1 MKKKEINSLDKF
13 KQSLQ
18 TNYGIQTFD
27 YIIDEQYDSILY
39 LQFPKEEEEEIEFE
53 YEHLEKYVEDLD
65 SIKFHNCFNKV
76 TTNHITQ
83 RCIKLSDNYNFY
95 TLLNLGLLYKQVSEN
110 ISIHLISNPILI
122 GIASAHYG
130 EYNDYH
136 TPCSSHYAVEILY
149 SDKEQRLS
157 DADEEKLI
165 KIFMFELS
173 NSHKISFEFS
183 TYKISESL
191 EIESIRKDILE
202 SSEFVYSIPLQDYNY
217 GMDLFIN
224 SNQRL
229 SSDLKFL
236 SYYKI
241 FEYFGPVKAKMK
253 AFDSMRLK
261 LNSSDAQLPSADYIS
276 SIFELAKNYDRSI
289 RDDELI
295 KPLINSSFDL
305 VDIYD
310 SIPIKIRKKLK
321 VPELKYNSKQE
332 TKDRIIN
339 ELGDI
344 LYRTR
349 NSIVHAKSNF
359 DERGFYCDINDLE
372 QLNDF
377 MHKACYSIIKW
388 YNDLPG
394 HLKIN
399 VG

>member
-1 MKKKEINSLDKF
+1 MKKKEINSIEKL

-18 TNYGIQTFD
+18 TKYGIASFD
-27 YIIDEQYDSILY
+27 YIIDDQYDLIY
-39 LQFPKEEEEEIEFE
+39 LQFPNEEEEIEFE
-53 YEHLEKYVEDLD
+53 YEELEKYIEDLD
-65 SIKFHNCFNKV
+65 TITFHPCFNKV
-76 TTNHITQ
+76 STNHITQ

-95 TLLNLGLLYKQVSEN
+95 TLLNLGLLYKKVSEN
-110 ISIHLISNPILI
+110 ISIHLISNPLLI
-122 GIASAHYG
+122 GIAAAHFK

-136 TPCSSHYAVEILY
+136 TPCTSHIAVEILY
-149 SDKEQRLS
+149 SNIEHRLS
-157 DADEEKLI
+157 NEDEEKLI

-183 TYKISESL
+183 TYKISV
-191 EIESIRKDILE
+191 IIKNESIRKDILE
-202 SSEFVYSIPLQDYNY
+202 SSEFVYNIPLKDYNY

-241 FEYFGPVKAKMK
+241 FEYFGPVKAKIK
-253 AFDSMRLK
+253 AFDFMRLK
-261 LNSSDAQLPSADYIS
+261 LNSSDAKLPSADYIS
-276 SIFELAKNYDRSI
+276 SIFELAKNYDKSKQ
-289 RDDELI
+289 DYELI
-295 KPLINSSFDL
+295 KPLINSTFDL
-305 VDIYD
+305 IDIYN
-310 SIPIKIRKKLK
+310 SIPLKIRKKMK
-321 VPELKYNSKQE
+321 VTELKYSSKQE
-332 TKDRIIN
+332 TKDRIIT

-359 DERGFYCDINDLE
+359 DERGFYCEINDLE
-372 QLNDF
+372 QLNEF
-377 MHKACYSIIKW
+377 MHKACYSTIKW
-388 YNDLPG
+388 YNDLPE

>member
-1 MKKKEINSLDKF
+1 MKKKELNSIDKF

-18 TNYGIQTFD
+18 EKYDIPSFD
-27 YIIDEQYDSILY
+27 YVIDEQYDLIY

-53 YEHLEKYVEDLD
+53 FEHLEKYIKEVDT
-65 SIKFHNCFNKV
+65 IKFHTCFNKV
-76 TTNHITQ
+76 TTNHIVQ

-95 TLLNLGLLYKQVSEN
+95 TLLNLGLLYKHVSEN
-110 ISIHLISNPILI
+110 ITIHLISNPILI
-122 GIASAHYG
+122 GIASAHFK

-136 TPCSSHYAVEILY
+136 KPCSSHYAVEILY
-149 SDKEQRLS
+149 SNTENRLS
-157 DADEEKLI
+157 NEKEEELI

-183 TYKISESL
+183 TYKVSESL
-191 EIESIRKDILE
+191 KIESIRKDILE
-202 SSEFVYSIPLQDYNY
+202 SSEFVYNIPLQDYNY

-241 FEYFGPVKAKMK
+241 FEYFGPVKAKIK

-261 LNSSDAQLPSADYIS
+261 LNSSVAQLPSSDYIS
-276 SIFELAKNYDRSI
+276 SIFELAKNYDKSI
-289 RDDELI
+289 RDDQLI
-295 KPLINSSFDL
+295 KSLINSSFDL
-305 VDIYD
+305 VDIYS

-321 VPELKYNSKQE
+321 VTELKYNSKEE
-332 TKDRIIN
+332 TKNRIIN

-359 DERGFYCDINDLE
+359 DNRAFYCDTDDLE

-377 MHKACYSIIKW
+377 MHKACYSTIKW
-388 YNDLPG
+388 YNDLPD